1 MVKCMVLMHRWCC
14 RDHANYYMSKLQFDQ
29 CALLSQ
35 KDFGWKYAPCWVY
48 LVQTFTQTFRIWL
61 RFCAD
66 IWTKNRRLASLI
78 SMVFYIKMVVKQ
90 LGSRVAQLVGGAKV
104 GHGAMVA
111 KSDPRRLLSS
121 QELLVR
127 CHPFL
132 SCSPS
137 PATRVPNTDHHDFP
151 PKSIDDLCKDTAS
164 RTPSIVKGNKSL
176 RIKLF
181 GLV

>member
-1 MVKCMVLMHRWCC
+1 MELVIQ
-14 RDHANYYMSKLQFDQ
+14 AF
-29 CALLSQ
+29 
-35 KDFGWKYAPCWVY
+35 FWK
-48 LVQTFTQTFRIWL
+48 
-61 RFCAD
+61 
-66 IWTKNRRLASLI
+66 I
-78 SMVFYIKMVVKQ
+78 SMVLYIRMVVKQ

-137 PATRVPNTDHHDFP
+137 SATRVPNTDHHDFP

-164 RTPSIVKGNKSL
+164 IVIRAKAKKACIL
-176 RIKLF
+176 RIS
-181 GLV
+181 LVIRAKEG

>member
-1 MVKCMVLMHRWCC
+1 ME
-14 RDHANYYMSKLQFDQ
+14 
-29 CALLSQ
+29 
-35 KDFGWKYAPCWVY
+35 
-48 LVQTFTQTFRIWL
+48 LVIQAFFW
-61 RFCAD
+61 
-66 IWTKNRRLASLI
+66 NI
-78 SMVFYIKMVVKQ
+78 SMAFYIRMVVKQ
-90 LGSRVAQLVGGAKV
+90 LGSKVAQLVGGAKV

-151 PKSIDDLCKDTAS
+151 PKSIDDLCKDTA
-164 RTPSIVKGNKSL
+164 TIVIRGKARKKTCIL
-176 RIKLF
+176 RIWLKLLAGF
-181 GLV
+181 CFKDPKSVTWRATNPRRLRRH

>member
-1 MVKCMVLMHRWCC
+1 ME
-14 RDHANYYMSKLQFDQ
+14 
-29 CALLSQ
+29 
-35 KDFGWKYAPCWVY
+35 
-48 LVQTFTQTFRIWL
+48 LVIQAFFW
-61 RFCAD
+61 
-66 IWTKNRRLASLI
+66 NI
-78 SMVFYIKMVVKQ
+78 SMVFYIRMVVKQ

-164 RTPSIVKGNKSL
+164 IVIRGKARK
-176 RIKLF
+176 KHVFYVF
-181 GLV
+181 G

>member
-1 MVKCMVLMHRWCC
+1 MELVIQ
-14 RDHANYYMSKLQFDQ
+14 AF
-29 CALLSQ
+29 
-35 KDFGWKYAPCWVY
+35 FWK
-48 LVQTFTQTFRIWL
+48 
-61 RFCAD
+61 
-66 IWTKNRRLASLI
+66 I
-78 SMVFYIKMVVKQ
+78 SMVLYIRMVVKQ

-137 PATRVPNTDHHDFP
+137 PATRVPMIFLQN
-151 PKSIDDLCKDTAS
+151 LLMVC
-164 RTPSIVKGNKSL
+164 VKTKAKA
-176 RIKLF
+176 RINIF
-181 GLV
+181 G

>member
-1 MVKCMVLMHRWCC
+1 ME
-14 RDHANYYMSKLQFDQ
+14 
-29 CALLSQ
+29 
-35 KDFGWKYAPCWVY
+35 
-48 LVQTFTQTFRIWL
+48 LVIQAFFW
-61 RFCAD
+61 
-66 IWTKNRRLASLI
+66 NI
-78 SMVFYIKMVVKQ
+78 SMVFYIRMVVKQ

-164 RTPSIVKGNKSL
+164 IVIRGKARKKHVFYVFGKDCRQASVSRTSNL
-176 RIKLF
+176 
-181 GLV
+181 